1 MSKRV
6 LYPLLVLVIGLGLAY
21 TIAVNE
27 PAPAVE
33 PYQPPAPT
41 VRVTE
46 ARAQD
51 EYLSIKS
58 QGTVQP
64 RTQSELIPE
73 VNGRVVWM
81 SAALVGGGSFREG
94 EVLLRIDD
102 ADYRTAVQRA
112 RATRQRAEVEF
123 EYAEDEKDRLTSLH
137 GKQLASQQQMDNA
150 RRAAQVA
157 EANLVESRAALEQAE
172 RDLSRTELRAPFD
185 GLVRNEQVDMGQFV
199 TRGQSIG
206 IIYATDYAEVR
217 LPLSTDQLVYLDLP
231 ISTSGQIPE
240 AIRPP
245 VRIYAW
251 LGERRLEWEGQLMR
265 LEAEIDERSRML
277 YGVARLRQDSSED
290 RPIIPSGL
298 FVQASIRGLKAEQV
312 FRLPRSAMRDDN
324 QVLIVDRDNRL
335 RFRRVSILRLEHDD
349 MLIDGGLADGERVCI
364 SPLQTVVDGMTVTP
378 VSG

>member
-94 EVLLRIDD
+94 EV
-102 ADYRTAVQRA
+102 
-112 RATRQRAEVEF
+112 F

>member
-1 MSKRV
+1 
-6 LYPLLVLVIGLGLAY
+6 
-21 TIAVNE
+21 
-27 PAPAVE
+27 
-33 PYQPPAPT
+33 
-41 VRVTE
+41 
-46 ARAQD
+46 
-51 EYLSIKS
+51 
-58 QGTVQP
+58 
-64 RTQSELIPE
+64 
-73 VNGRVVWM
+73 
-81 SAALVGGGSFREG
+81 
-94 EVLLRIDD
+94 
-102 ADYRTAVQRA
+102 
-112 RATRQRAEVEF
+112 
-123 EYAEDEKDRLTSLH
+123 
-137 GKQLASQQQMDNA
+137 MDNA